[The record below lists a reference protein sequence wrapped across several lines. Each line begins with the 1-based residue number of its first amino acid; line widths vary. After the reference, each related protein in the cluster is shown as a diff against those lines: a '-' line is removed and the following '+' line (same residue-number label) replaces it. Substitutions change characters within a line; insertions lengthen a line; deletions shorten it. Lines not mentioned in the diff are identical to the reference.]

1 MKQPNPIVSLR
12 QFWAEESGAIYP
24 TTSFLMAT
32 LVIAIPLGMMFL
44 AMYDS
49 LCEGGRQANL
59 LIGLF

>member
-1 MKQPNPIVSLR
+1 MNPPNRKVSLR
-12 QFWAEESGAIYP
+12 QFWIEEAGAIYP
-24 TTSFLMAT
+24 ATSFLMAT

-44 AMYDS
+44 SMYES